1 MAAAKPPFETSQSEP
16 DAGPDDMETQAQAY
30 RDVFMKLSAPF
41 TDDEVTCQ
49 ERDGTRFYSVTARSV
64 MNRLD
69 GVLGPQNWDATFS
82 TFGPIGE
89 VMCTLT
95 VSIMGE
101 TITRQGFGRTYA
113 DNSSRIANG
122 PAKASSGDALKL
134 AAMALGVGRYL
145 WSSGVPTYDGSFE
158 IEMLD
163 PREVHDNVQVSRG
176 RGRDDSSARRGDSR
190 DRDRGDRGRDTR
202 SHRDNDRGRDHD
214 RRPPPREERR
224 DDRGRGRGDDRG
236 RGGRSDA
243 PATGKA
249 LFAWLMKQKENTGMD
264 TIKWA
269 NAFLKLNDIDA
280 RITDLSDREIDM
292 VYEAACKKLREMDD
306 DSQDNDQDDIE
317 E

>member
-16 DAGPDDMETQAQAY
+16 DAGPDNMESQAQVY

-69 GVLGPQNWDATFS
+69 GVLGPQNWNATYT

-145 WSSGVPTYDGSFE
+145 WSSGVPTYDGSID
-158 IEMLD
+158 IEMVD

-176 RGRDDSSARRGDSR
+176 RGRDDNSSRRRDHD

-202 SHRDNDRGRDHD
+202 SYRDSDRGRDRD
-214 RRPPPREERR
+214 RRPAREERREERRDSRR
-224 DDRGRGRGDDRG
+224 DDRGRGSQ
-236 RGGRSDA
+236 SDA
-243 PATGKA
+243 PRTGKA
-249 LFAWLMKQKENTGMD
+249 LFAWLMKQKENTGLD

-269 NAFLKLNDIDA
+269 NSFLKLNDIDA
-280 RITDLSDREIDM
+280 RITDLSDRDIDM
-292 VYEAACKKLREMDD
+292 VYEAACRKLRDMDN